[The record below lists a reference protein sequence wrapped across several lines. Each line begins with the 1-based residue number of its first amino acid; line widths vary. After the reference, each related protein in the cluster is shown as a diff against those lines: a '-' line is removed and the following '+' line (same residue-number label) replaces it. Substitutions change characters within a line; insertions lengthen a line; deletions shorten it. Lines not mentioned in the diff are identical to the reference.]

1 MRDNPKY
8 QPNDELDNRGTNPLL
23 AFLARHNGWLAVISL
38 LAALGIWSLI
48 IKSWQPPAFL
58 LPPPRVVWEKFL
70 LVAGNGVLLRHAWVT
85 FVEVLLGLLIG
96 SVVAMLLGYL
106 LARSRLLEKILSPYL
121 IASQAIPTV
130 AIAPLL
136 IIWFGQGMFSKVL
149 ICALTMFFPVLVNT
163 IIGFRAVSAN
173 LYDLMRSMR
182 ATRAQTLRYLELP
195 AALPVLF
202 GGLRIGAALSVIGAV
217 VGEFVGSDRGLG
229 FLINVGRG
237 QFDTALVF
245 VSLFTLILMA
255 MSLYGLAMWA
265 EKRTTRWRA
274 ADRG

>member
-1 MRDNPKY
+1 MGDTLGGS
-8 QPNDELDNRGTNPLL
+8 QPALE
-23 AFLARHNGWLAVISL
+23 FLARHNGWLAGISL
-38 LAALGIWSLI
+38 LVALGVWALI
-48 IKSWQPPAFL
+48 IDWGKPPVFL
-58 LPPPRVVWEKFL
+58 LPPPGAVWNKFL
-70 LVAGNGVLLRHAWVT
+70 QVAGDGTLLFHAGVTLS
-85 FVEVLLGLLIG
+85 EVLLGLLAG
-96 SVVAMLLGYL
+96 SLVAMALGYL
-106 LARSRLLEKILSPYL
+106 LAKSRLLERVISPYL
-121 IASQAIPTV
+121 VASQAIPTV

-136 IIWFGQGMFSKVL
+136 IIWFGQGIFSKVL
-149 ICALTMFFPVLVNT
+149 ICALTLFFPVLVNT
-163 IIGFRAVSAN
+163 IIGFRAVPAN

-182 ATRAQTLRYLELP
+182 ATHAQTLRYLELP

-217 VGEFVGSDRGLG
+217 VGEFVGADRGLG

-255 MSLYGLAMWA
+255 MSLYGLAMLA
-265 EKRTTRWRA
+265 ERRATRWRV